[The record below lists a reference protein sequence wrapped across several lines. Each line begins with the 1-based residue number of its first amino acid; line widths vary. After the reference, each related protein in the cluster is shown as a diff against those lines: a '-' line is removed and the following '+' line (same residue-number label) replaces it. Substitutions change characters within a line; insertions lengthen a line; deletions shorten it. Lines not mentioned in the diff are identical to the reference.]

1 MSNGQTK
8 APFLSTQGSK
18 HDTSNIRGKITN
30 LEDSIQALAEEL
42 QYHKKEVH
50 VLRGEKDTLESVI
63 TLKTQEVRKTLTN
76 ENFKVEEEM
85 KRHYAHQKNENSR
98 LQ

>member
-1 MSNGQTK
+1 M
-8 APFLSTQGSK
+8 
-18 HDTSNIRGKITN
+18 IRM
-30 LEDSIQALAEEL
+30 LAEEL
-42 QYHKKEVH
+42 NYHKKEVT
-50 VLRGEKDTLESVI
+50 VLRGEKDTLESVL

-85 KRHYAHQKNENSR
+85 KRHYAHQKTENSR